1 MWYDGRNKL
10 RPSRMC
16 NYGIMTIP
24 MQKWQHNLRLGAFV
38 ATVVCMLAGFAGM
51 YSRLHAVFK
60 DPLEDMS
67 HGWLVPIFSLY
78 VLWAQRAK
86 LKKEAGASSIWGFLA
101 CLPCIGVALA
111 GSRGMQVRFEQFG
124 FIGLCIAVPWAFY
137 GRRVA
142 KWCVFPALFLLFSVP
157 MATYFDTVTIYL
169 RLVASG
175 TAFVVLRG
183 FGVDVAQ
190 VGTAIVSQGAHP
202 FSIDVAEPCS
212 GLRSLVALTAL
223 TAAYAWYTQPTWRRR
238 AALFACAIPLA
249 VLGNVVRVLSIC
261 FVAVW
266 ANSDFAL
273 GFYHDY
279 SGYVVFVVAIA
290 IMVACGEVITRW
302 SGRRKKAAASEV
314 AASASLPM
322 DAQQRIPPAAG
333 GMRVA
338 PVVFAVVLCPL
349 LLFQLVTPDP
359 VVADPPKVAWPESFD
374 GYVTDDILYCQNESC
389 SRTFLSSQIGSVTN
403 CPACGGALDDVSLGE
418 NRILPKDTTILK
430 RVYTSGAGMQFT
442 VSAVISGAGRS
453 SIHRPELCLP
463 AQGAL
468 MSSSTDLEV
477 AGRPYHAIQINFRQD
492 PPGQLMY
499 TFFNQNEVRTSSHL
513 RRIFLDM
520 WDRSVYNRIDRWV
533 MVTVRAASP
542 YGVVMSRPRDRAEV
556 ERFLRKIGEVL
567 P

>member
-1 MWYDGRNKL
+1 
-10 RPSRMC
+10 
-16 NYGIMTIP
+16 
-24 MQKWQHNLRLGAFV
+24 MQKWKDNLRLGAFM
-38 ATVVCMLAGFAGM
+38 ATVVCMLVGFSGM
-51 YSRLHAVFK
+51 YFRLHPVFN

-78 VLWAQRAK
+78 VLWTQRAK
-86 LKKEAGASSIWGFLA
+86 LKSEVGASSIWGFLA

-137 GRRVA
+137 GSRVA
-142 KWCVFPALFLLFSVP
+142 KRCVFPALFLLFSVP

-290 IMVACGEVITRW
+290 CMVACGEIITRW
-302 SGRRKKAAASEV
+302 CGRRK
-314 AASASLPM
+314 
-322 DAQQRIPPAAG
+322 DARQRVPPEEGATGAINCAPPAG
-333 GMRVA
+333 GTPVVS
-338 PVVFAVVLCPL
+338 VVFAVVLCPL

-359 VVADPPKVAWPESFD
+359 VVTEPPKVAWPESLD

-389 SRTFLSSQIGSVTN
+389 SRALLSSQIGGVTN
-403 CPACGGALDDVSLGE
+403 CPTCGGALDGASLGE
-418 NRILPKDTTILK
+418 NTTLPKDTTILK
-430 RVYTSGAGMQFT
+430 RVYTSGSGMKFT
-442 VSAVISGAGRS
+442 VSAVIRGAWRR

-468 MSSSTDLEV
+468 MSSSTDLDV

-513 RRIFLDM
+513 QRIFLDT

-533 MVTVRAASP
+533 MVTVRVASP

-556 ERFLRKIGEVL
+556 ERFLRRIEEVL

>member
-1 MWYDGRNKL
+1 
-10 RPSRMC
+10 
-16 NYGIMTIP
+16 
-24 MQKWQHNLRLGAFV
+24 MQKWQNNLRLGAFAAAV
-38 ATVVCMLAGFAGM
+38 MCMLVGFAGM
-51 YSRLHAVFK
+51 YFRLRFVFN

-78 VLWAQRAK
+78 VLWTQRTE
-86 LKKEAGASSIWGFLA
+86 LKKEVGSPSIWGLLA
-101 CLPCIGVALA
+101 CLPCIGVALV
-111 GSRGMQVRFEQFG
+111 GSRGTQVRFEQFG
-124 FIGLCIAVPWAFY
+124 FIGLCIAMPWAFY

-142 KWCVFPALFLLFSVP
+142 KKCVFPALFLLFSVP

-169 RLVASG
+169 RLIASG

-249 VLGNVVRVLSIC
+249 VLGNVARVLSIC

-266 ANSDFAL
+266 TSSDFAL

-290 IMVACGEVITRW
+290 LMVACGEVITRW
-302 SGRRKKAAASEV
+302 CRKRK
-314 AASASLPM
+314 
-322 DAQQRIPPAAG
+322 DARQRVPPATGETPVVPVSATG
-333 GMRVA
+333 GTPVV

-349 LLFQLVTPDP
+349 LLFQLITPEP
-359 VVADPPKVAWPESFD
+359 VVTEPPKVVWPESLD
-374 GYVTDDILYCQNESC
+374 GYLADDILYCQNESC
-389 SRTFLSSQIGSVTN
+389 SRAFLSSQIGSATN
-403 CPACGGALDDVSLGE
+403 CPTCGGALDGRSLGE
-418 NRILPKDTTILK
+418 NTSLPKDTTILK
-430 RVYTSGAGMQFT
+430 RVYTSGSGMQFT
-442 VSAVISGAGRS
+442 VSAVISGVGRF

-463 AQGAL
+463 GQGAL

-477 AGRPYHAIQINFRQD
+477 AGRPYHAIETNFRQD

-513 RRIFLDM
+513 RRILLDT

-556 ERFLRKIGEVL
+556 ERFLRRIEEVL